1 LVGWQSQRPFKIK
14 IQPPGDL
21 HVRQEKVRR
30 QEIKVDQRPFF
41 DINVDQRPFFCTN
54 VQPPGDHT
62 VRQEKSPLEQQ
73 ILAPTHHMPP
83 SKPSFFS
90 TPNDQNVLYGTTVYL
105 VFIAAW
111 LFSLLSPVLVLCLFY
126 FHYKSAALLVA
137 ASIAACYIVPWPH
150 SPSFRSFMAKGSTVY
165 FRNCSL
171 TYEKDLSKETTPPKM
186 LLAVHPHG
194 IFCMG
199 WSILFAR
206 EELKQF
212 TFCFASSLYNSPYF
226 RVLSKMIGNPDS
238 ADKHT
243 FKTLM
248 SKNTPIALIPGGFE
262 SATITNPNVARV
274 HVSKKG
280 FIKYSLQYGYSL
292 VPCYVFNEN
301 QTYSNVQGCWPC
313 RFWCNR

>member
-1 LVGWQSQRPFKIK
+1 
-14 IQPPGDL
+14 
-21 HVRQEKVRR
+21 
-30 QEIKVDQRPFF
+30 
-41 DINVDQRPFFCTN
+41 
-54 VQPPGDHT
+54 
-62 VRQEKSPLEQQ
+62 
-73 ILAPTHHMPP
+73 MPP

-111 LFSLLSPVLVLCLFY
+111 LLSLFSPVLVLCLFY